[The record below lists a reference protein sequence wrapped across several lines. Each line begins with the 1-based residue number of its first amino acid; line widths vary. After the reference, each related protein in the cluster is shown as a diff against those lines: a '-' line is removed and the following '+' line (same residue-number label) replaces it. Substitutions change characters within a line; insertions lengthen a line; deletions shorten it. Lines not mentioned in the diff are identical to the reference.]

1 MNMNNATEREKTGL
15 QRKPVTNRLI
25 PHHAYSFD
33 NETDTKFI
41 LQSVSDLI
49 LILESDGR
57 FNIVKTAHKSRLSNH
72 LLKQKKH
79 SIEKSFDEK
88 LALEFKK
95 EVKKCLEKGNS
106 RFTFQQNYR
115 DATEYF
121 DVRMTA
127 TGANK
132 VLAVIGDVSE
142 ENRLKQELQLA
153 LTDAANALRSKSEF
167 LANVSHEIRTPLN
180 AILGFSQ
187 WLHENSSD
195 IQHRE
200 YLTAILQSARSLL
213 NLLNNILDLSKIEAG
228 KLNIDIH
235 PMDYQEVIDDI
246 KQVFEQKAEE
256 KSLKLQ
262 MTTDASV
269 PDFIYMDELRFY
281 QVLFNLVS
289 NAIKFTKKGFVHIS
303 ARAEKTDKDDEVNLI
318 ITIEDSGIGIK
329 ENKQKYIFDIFT
341 QQSGQANRVYDGTGL
356 GLAIVNGLLKKLNG
370 SISVKSKTG
379 KGSVF
384 TVTFFNVKIGQGE
397 KNRVNHTKN
406 GAVWHL
412 EPCTIMITDD
422 ISYNTMVLKQLI
434 NSEQVTYIEAKDG
447 TDALA
452 KLKTEKPDIIF
463 MDIRMPGISGFD
475 ATELIKQDKELKNI
489 PVIAFTASTLKE
501 QSSRINQLFDGFL
514 QKPVFKKDL
523 DVLLKKFLKFTYAD
537 TPEQEVS
544 NGKTL
549 PEIPADCKDMLPE
562 TLKILTTDF
571 LKKWE
576 QIKDSLIIP
585 EIENFKNELESMAM
599 NISCTP
605 VLDYCSALDRG
616 LKSFDVELIEN
627 KIKAYP
633 KLIEMLKRYQEE
645 MIS

>member
-1 MNMNNATEREKTGL
+1 
-15 QRKPVTNRLI
+15 
-25 PHHAYSFD
+25 
-33 NETDTKFI
+33 
-41 LQSVSDLI
+41 
-49 LILESDGR
+49 
-57 FNIVKTAHKSRLSNH
+57 
-72 LLKQKKH
+72 
-79 SIEKSFDEK
+79 
-88 LALEFKK
+88 
-95 EVKKCLEKGNS
+95 
-106 RFTFQQNYR
+106 
-115 DATEYF
+115 
-121 DVRMTA
+121 
-127 TGANK
+127 
-132 VLAVIGDVSE
+132 
-142 ENRLKQELQLA
+142 
-153 LTDAANALRSKSEF
+153 
-167 LANVSHEIRTPLN
+167 
-180 AILGFSQ
+180 
-187 WLHENSSD
+187 
-195 IQHRE
+195 
-200 YLTAILQSARSLL
+200 LL